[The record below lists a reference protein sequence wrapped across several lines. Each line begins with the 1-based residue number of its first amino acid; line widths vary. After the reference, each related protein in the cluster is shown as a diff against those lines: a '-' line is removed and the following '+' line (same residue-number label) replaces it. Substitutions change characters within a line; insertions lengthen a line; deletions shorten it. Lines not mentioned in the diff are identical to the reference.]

1 MIRFIDNTSIHDV
14 DACLNGTANNI
25 NQIKTFLRFIG
36 EIIVSDR
43 IFFTADKNS
52 SVYPITDKAV
62 NQIKKISDGLDLI
75 EYYKLDLQTY
85 SEACDVAELTL
96 SQEIE
101 YMTPGIQ
108 KTKIGDFIPKFSNGK
123 NPLDML
129 HQNLIN
135 NDLYGNKLIQFNRHY
150 SDPISSNIAPFVIFR
165 DTIYSK
171 IKRIIQKGVWNND
184 LTQAIVIA
192 ARMLVYEQIADKI
205 KATYLPS
212 TGRIISH
219 VVNFKSREI
228 SFLKLTNNIE
238 KDIYRPQ
245 EFGGLSDVVDSLI
258 VISNGE
264 PKKLLKEASSLRK
277 DTSELRKEFST
288 IKTKF
293 QSDAYLINSQ
303 RILKEYQ
310 DILEYLLKGKEHP
323 SFIMS
328 FKPQIVLL
336 GIPAVN
342 IDVNCLKMWVN
353 FKRKFGKVKKIA
365 NIFFKADERRK
376 NDVYK
381 RLVVR
386 CMGKK
391 SY

>member
-1 MIRFIDNTSIHDV
+1 MIRFVDNTSIHDV
-14 DACLNGTANNI
+14 EACLNGTANHI

-52 SVYPITDKAV
+52 SVYPITYKAL
-62 NQIKKISDGLDLI
+62 NQIEKISDGLDLI

-85 SEACDVAELTL
+85 FESCDVAELTL
-96 SQEIE
+96 SDEIE
-101 YMTPGIQ
+101 YMAPGLQ
-108 KTKIGDFIPKFSNGK
+108 KNKIGDFIPKFSNGK
-123 NPLDML
+123 NPLDTL
-129 HQNLIN
+129 HQHLIN
-135 NDLYGNKLIQFNRHY
+135 NDLYGDKLIQFNRHY
-150 SDPISSNIAPFVIFR
+150 SDPISSNIAPFVILR

-171 IKRIIQKGVWNND
+171 IRRMIQKGAWNNE
-184 LTQAIVIA
+184 LTQAIGVA
-192 ARMLVYEQIADKI
+192 ARMLVYEQIADRI

-212 TGRIISH
+212 TGRIIRH
-219 VVNFKSREI
+219 VLNFKSREI

-238 KDIYRPQ
+238 KNIYQPQ

-258 VISNGE
+258 VISNGD

-277 DTSELRKEFST
+277 DTSELRKEFSN

-310 DILEYLLKGKEHP
+310 DILEYLLKGKEPP

-336 GIPAVN
+336 GIPVVN
-342 IDVNCLKMWVN
+342 IDINCLRMWVN

-365 NIFFKADERRK
+365 NIFFNADERRK

-381 RLVVR
+381 RLIVR
-386 CMGKK
+386 CMGKRA
-391 SY
+391 Y